1 MTDKELKKIQEITNK
16 KRAGEMPV
24 KGEGPQHGDTRG
36 T

>member
-16 KRAGEMPV
+16 KRGEMPV